1 MKKYL
6 KYIERKFDLDDKSQ
20 YNYVLN
26 QSERTQHF
34 PDDLYQEFLKSLKQE
49 DFFYYPNTQKFK
61 ERLCEFYGVE
71 INQLFLCAGS
81 DVGIKT
87 IFETFT
93 DNGRVI
99 TSHPS
104 FPMYKVYSELY
115 NCEYFGIPHEED
127 YTVSTEKILSNITN
141 DTDLVILANPNSPMG
156 EYKSFDEIR
165 ILLEQDVPVLIDE
178 AYIEFSDRD
187 SLINEINNYSN
198 LLITRT
204 FSKGFGAAGCRVGM
218 VFSNEENIELISKFR
233 HMYEIT
239 GVSMKYCEFLL
250 DNYSVVNEYIE
261 NVKVEKKKIISLL
274 SNDFNVID
282 SDCNW
287 IHFNN
292 EVDNIDTIKL
302 FDRHKVLI
310 KYCSIPHDDR
320 KNWCRLTIQPNI
332 CKEKFIQELLNE

>member
-1 MKKYL
+1 
-6 KYIERKFDLDDKSQ
+6 
-20 YNYVLN
+20 
-26 QSERTQHF
+26 
-34 PDDLYQEFLKSLKQE
+34 
-49 DFFYYPNTQKFK
+49 
-61 ERLCEFYGVE
+61 
-71 INQLFLCAGS
+71 
-81 DVGIKT
+81 
-87 IFETFT
+87 
-93 DNGRVI
+93 
-99 TSHPS
+99 
-104 FPMYKVYSELY
+104 MYKVYSELY
-115 NCEYFGIPHEED
+115 QCGYIQVPHEKNFTISID
-127 YTVSTEKILSNITN
+127 KLLSWITW
-141 DTDLVILANPNSPMG
+141 DTQLIVLANPNSPMG

-332 CKEKFIQELLNE
+332 CKDTCFCYIRA